1 MWTLI
6 KLILR
11 RDRVKLPVWIG
22 VISLSLLSMIP
33 VLQKTYGDQSS
44 IDVLY
49 QTFSV
54 NPAGLFLTG
63 PVDAPTF
70 GALVTI
76 ETLLWWGLA
85 IAFMSTLLIVRHTR
99 HNEETGAQELLLSGQ
114 IRRSSSLV
122 AALIVAVAANIVM
135 GLVIGGGLV
144 LIAGEYWSPE
154 HSWLFGAALALFGIV
169 WSAIA
174 AAVAQLFENT
184 RLVNG
189 VLAGLIGIAFVA
201 RGIGDFMGKVGSDG
215 LLQPAWI
222 SSLSPFGW
230 LQATRPL
237 TFPDWSPLTT
247 SLAVALAVSA
257 VAFLLLARRDVG
269 MGLVPARKG
278 RTRASKFRR
287 TGLGLTWHL
296 QRNIA
301 FGWLVGVLAM
311 VGTIGI
317 MTPEMTNIYD
327 SSDSIKMLVESLG
340 GQGALIPA
348 FLSAMLAIIILMVV
362 AYALQGLG
370 KLRDEES
377 SGHLE
382 SLLAT
387 KLSRRRWAML
397 HIGTVVVTSV
407 IMLALTGCV
416 MALGVNL
423 LTDIEVSVAE
433 YTLAG
438 LSYGPIVLL
447 FAGLYLLL
455 FGIVPRV
462 AGLVT
467 WAYFGVVVF
476 MTWLAPVMDIDKSI
490 MNISILEHLPAS
502 PAEDIKLAPMLW
514 ITGIALLLVVI
525 GFTAWSRRNLIE
537 R

>member
-11 RDRVKLPVWIG
+11 RDRIKLPVWIG

-33 VLQKTYGDQSS
+33 VLQKTYGDEAS
-44 IDVLY
+44 INVLY

-54 NPAGLFLTG
+54 NPAGLFLVG

-122 AALIVAVAANIVM
+122 AALIVAVVANIIM
-135 GLVIGGGLV
+135 GAIVAGGLV
-144 LIAGEYWSPE
+144 LVAGEYWSAE
-154 HSWLFGAALALFGIV
+154 HSWLFGAALAMFGIV

-174 AAVAQLFENT
+174 AVVVQLFEST
-184 RLVNG
+184 RAVNG
-189 VLAGLIGIAFVA
+189 VLAGLIGIGFVL
-201 RGIGDFMGKVGSDG
+201 RGIGDFMGRVGSDG
-215 LLQPAWI
+215 LLQPTWV

-237 TFPDWSPLTT
+237 TFPDWSPLIISAGVAA
-247 SLAVALAVSA
+247 SLSV
-257 VAFLLLARRDVG
+257 VAFVLLTRRDVG
-269 MGLVPARKG
+269 MGLLPSRRG
-278 RTRASKFRR
+278 RTRASQFRR

-301 FGWLVGVLAM
+301 FGWLIGVLAM
-311 VGTIGI
+311 VGVIGALI
-317 MTPEMTNIYD
+317 PEMSNIYQ
-327 SSDSIKMLVESLG
+327 SSDSMRMLVESLG
-340 GQGALIPA
+340 GQGALIPT
-348 FLSAMLAIIILMVV
+348 FLSAMLAIVILMVG
-362 AYALQGLG
+362 AYAIQGLG

-382 SLLAT
+382 NLLAT
-387 KLSRRRWAML
+387 KLSRRRWLAL
-397 HIGTVVVTSV
+397 HVGLVLVASLA
-407 IMLALTGCV
+407 MLALTGAGL
-416 MALGVNL
+416 ALCVNL
-423 LTDIEVSVAE
+423 LSDVTVDVWE

-438 LSYGPIVLL
+438 LSYGPAILL
-447 FAGLYLLL
+447 FIGLYLLL
-455 FGIVPRV
+455 FGLIPRI

-467 WAYFGVVVF
+467 WAYFGLVVF
-476 MTWLAPVMDIDKSI
+476 MTWLAPIMNIDKSI
-490 MNISILEHLPAS
+490 MNMSVLEHLPAAPS
-502 PAEDIKLAPMLW
+502 EDLQLAPLVW
-514 ITGIALLLVVI
+514 ISTLGVALMVI
-525 GFTAWSRRNLIE
+525 GITAWSRRNLIE